1 MFQNVGMKES
11 LVDRVVNEI
20 ERRVLDGV
28 LAPGMMLPPERELCE
43 QLGVSRTALREAVR
57 VLVSK
62 GLIETRP
69 GVGTII
75 SQISSNHVSGSL
87 QFVLNRMGGVS
98 LEQLNQVR
106 QILEVEIARL
116 AAEKAT
122 EQDVQKLTVIYNS
135 SVAARH
141 TPDVLVDGDFEFH
154 RTLAEMT
161 RNPVLAILLDTINDM
176 MHDVRKRL
184 TDSDE
189 LPDVVIVGHA
199 RILQEVA
206 SRDPAGS
213 SKAMQD
219 HLTEALLL
227 QKKHLEKVG
236 TLNLKTNLGERNTPE
251 SVGE

>member
-20 ERRVLDGV
+20 ERQVFDGR
-28 LAPGMMLPPERELCE
+28 LAPGMKLPPERELCE

-62 GLIETRP
+62 GLLETRP

-75 SQISSNHVSGSL
+75 SQISSNQVSGSL
-87 QFVLNRMGGVS
+87 QFVLNRMGGVN

-135 SVAARH
+135 HVAARFA
-141 TPDVLVDGDFEFH
+141 PEALVDGDYDFH

-161 RNPVLAILLDTINDM
+161 RNPVLTILLDTINDM

-189 LPDVVIVGHA
+189 LPDVVINGHA
-199 RILQEVA
+199 KILQKIA
-206 SRDPAGS
+206 GKDPEGS

-219 HLTEALLL
+219 HLVDALLL
-227 QKKHLEKVG
+227 QKKHLEKA
-236 TLNLKTNLGERNTPE
+236 NIPNR
-251 SVGE
+251 

>member
-20 ERRVLDGV
+20 ERQVLDGV
-28 LAPGMMLPPERELCE
+28 LSPGMRLPPERELCE

-62 GLIETRP
+62 GLLETRP

-75 SQISSNHVSGSL
+75 SQVSSNHVSGSL

-116 AAEKAT
+116 AAENVT

-135 SVAARH
+135 SVASRYA
-141 TPDVLVDGDFEFH
+141 PSALVDSDFEFH
-154 RTLAEMT
+154 RVLAEMT
-161 RNPVLAILLDTINDM
+161 HNPVLAILLDTINDM
-176 MHDVRKRL
+176 MHDVRMRL

-189 LPDVVIVGHA
+189 LPDVVIMGHA

-206 SRDPAGS
+206 GRDPGGS
-213 SKAMQD
+213 KKAMQD
-219 HLTEALLL
+219 HLDEALQL
-227 QKKHLEKVG
+227 QKKHLEKDKA
-236 TLNLKTNLGERNTPE
+236 NA
-251 SVGE
+251 